1 MNRYFSR
8 PYTFDSVA
16 HLVIRVCVCVCLFLL
31 LKYLKSVLLPFFVA
45 WLFAYLFQ
53 PAVDLL
59 QRYLKSRTAS
69 ILLVMFGILA
79 AVASFICFM
88 VPTFIAEFI
97 KLKELLVHNGELNSS
112 ILPKEW
118 AEYLT
123 KLTDSNEISERLTL
137 SGIIEMV
144 TNMFPHAWSLLSA
157 SANALIWVFGFIFVL
172 IYLFFILR
180 DQDAIALEF
189 IKLLPHHYKG
199 VCISLLRDLRQG
211 MNLYF
216 RRQALIACIDAV
228 MFAVGFYFIDMPMGV
243 VMGVMLG
250 ALNMVPYMQYL
261 GLPPAAVLM
270 LIQASE
276 TGTPVRT
283 ALLMLLGV
291 FVVVQIVQDMYLIP
305 KFMGKTMG
313 MNPAVVLLSL
323 SVWGYLLG
331 VIGMIIA
338 LPATTILM
346 SYYKHYFLK
355 ENVRSPFSDNSQSM
369 DEILNENFE
378 EDIND
383 EEDRN

>member
-1 MNRYFSR
+1 MSRHFSR
-8 PYTFDSVA
+8 QYTFNSVV
-16 HLVIRVCVCVCLFLL
+16 HLVIRVLVCVCLFLL

-53 PAVDLL
+53 PIVDFL
-59 QRYLKSRTAS
+59 QRYLKSRTVS
-69 ILLVMFGILA
+69 ILLVMVSLLT
-79 AVASFICFM
+79 AVACFICFM
-88 VPTFIAEFI
+88 VPTFITEFV
-97 KLKELLVHNGELNSS
+97 KLKELLVHNGEFNSS
-112 ILPKEW
+112 IIPAEW
-118 AEYLT
+118 ADYLS
-123 KLTDSNEISERLTL
+123 KLTDNNEISQKLTL
-137 SGIIEMV
+137 SGIFEMV

-157 SANALIWVFGFIFVL
+157 SANALLWVFGFIFVL

-216 RRQALIACIDAV
+216 RRQALIACIDAF
-228 MFAVGFYFIDMPMGV
+228 MFAVGFYIIDMPMGI
-243 VMGVMLG
+243 VMGVTLG
-250 ALNMVPYMQYL
+250 ALNMVPYLQYL

-276 TGTPVRT
+276 TGGSVNT
-283 ALLMLLGV
+283 ALLSLLGV
-291 FVVVQIVQDMYLIP
+291 FVVVQIVQDLYLIP

-323 SVWGYLLG
+323 SIWGYVLG

-355 ENVRSPFSDNSQSM
+355 ESMRSPFSDSPQRLE
-369 DEILNENFE
+369 DVLNENEVEDSGNE
-378 EDIND
+378 EH
-383 EEDRN
+383 

>member
-1 MNRYFSR
+1 MSRHFSR
-8 PYTFDSVA
+8 QYTFNSVV
-16 HLVIRVCVCVCLFLL
+16 HLVIRVLVCVCLFLL

-53 PAVDLL
+53 PIVDFL
-59 QRYLKSRTAS
+59 QRYLKSRTVS
-69 ILLVMFGILA
+69 ILLVMVSILT
-79 AVASFICFM
+79 AVACFICFM
-88 VPTFIAEFI
+88 VPTFITEFV
-97 KLKELLVHNGELNSS
+97 KLKELLVHNGEFNSS
-112 ILPKEW
+112 IIPAEW
-118 AEYLT
+118 ADYLS
-123 KLTDSNEISERLTL
+123 KLTDNNEISQKLTL
-137 SGIIEMV
+137 SGIFEMV

-157 SANALIWVFGFIFVL
+157 SANALLWVFGFIFVL

-216 RRQALIACIDAV
+216 RRQALIACIDAF
-228 MFAVGFYFIDMPMGV
+228 MFAVGFYIIDMPMGI
-243 VMGVMLG
+243 VMGVTLG
-250 ALNMVPYMQYL
+250 ALNMVPYLQYL

-276 TGTPVRT
+276 TGGSVNT
-283 ALLMLLGV
+283 ALLSLLGV
-291 FVVVQIVQDMYLIP
+291 FVVVQIVQDLYLIP

-323 SVWGYLLG
+323 SIWGYVLG

-355 ENVRSPFSDNSQSM
+355 ESMRSPFSDSSQRLE
-369 DEILNENFE
+369 DVLNENEVEDSGNE
-378 EDIND
+378 EH
-383 EEDRN
+383 

>member
-1 MNRYFSR
+1 M
-8 PYTFDSVA
+8 
-16 HLVIRVCVCVCLFLL
+16 CLFLL

-53 PAVDLL
+53 PIVDFL
-59 QRYLKSRTAS
+59 QRYLKSRTVS
-69 ILLVMFGILA
+69 ILLVMVSILT
-79 AVASFICFM
+79 AVACFICFM
-88 VPTFIAEFI
+88 VPTFITEFV
-97 KLKELLVHNGELNSS
+97 KLKELLVHNGEFNSS
-112 ILPKEW
+112 IIPAEW
-118 AEYLT
+118 ADYLS
-123 KLTDSNEISERLTL
+123 KLTDNNEISQKLTL
-137 SGIIEMV
+137 SGIFEMV

-157 SANALIWVFGFIFVL
+157 SANALLWVFGFIFVL

-216 RRQALIACIDAV
+216 RRQALIACIDAF
-228 MFAVGFYFIDMPMGV
+228 MFAVGFYIIDMPMGI
-243 VMGVMLG
+243 VMGVTLG
-250 ALNMVPYMQYL
+250 ALNMVPYLQYL

-276 TGTPVRT
+276 TGGSVNT
-283 ALLMLLGV
+283 ALLSLLGV
-291 FVVVQIVQDMYLIP
+291 FVVVQIVQDLYLIP

-323 SVWGYLLG
+323 SIWGYVLG

-355 ENVRSPFSDNSQSM
+355 ESMRSPFSDSSQRLE
-369 DEILNENFE
+369 DVLNENEVEDSGNE
-378 EDIND
+378 EH
-383 EEDRN
+383 

>member
-1 MNRYFSR
+1 MSRHFSR
-8 PYTFDSVA
+8 QYTFNSVV
-16 HLVIRVCVCVCLFLL
+16 HLVIRVLVCVCLFLL

-53 PAVDLL
+53 PIVDFL
-59 QRYLKSRTAS
+59 QRYLKSRTVS
-69 ILLVMFGILA
+69 ILLVMVSILT
-79 AVASFICFM
+79 AVACFICFM
-88 VPTFIAEFI
+88 VPTFITEFV
-97 KLKELLVHNGELNSS
+97 KLKELLVHNGEFNSS
-112 ILPKEW
+112 IIPAEW
-118 AEYLT
+118 ADYLS
-123 KLTDSNEISERLTL
+123 KLTDNNEFSQKLTL
-137 SGIIEMV
+137 SGIFEMV

-157 SANALIWVFGFIFVL
+157 SANALLWVFGFIFVL

-216 RRQALIACIDAV
+216 RRQALIACIDAF
-228 MFAVGFYFIDMPMGV
+228 MFAVGFYIIDMPMGI
-243 VMGVMLG
+243 VMGVTLG
-250 ALNMVPYMQYL
+250 ALNMVPYLQYL

-276 TGTPVRT
+276 TGGSVNT
-283 ALLMLLGV
+283 ALLSLLGV
-291 FVVVQIVQDMYLIP
+291 FVVVQIVQDLYLIP

-323 SVWGYLLG
+323 SIWGYVLG

-355 ENVRSPFSDNSQSM
+355 ESMRSPFSDSPQRLE
-369 DEILNENFE
+369 DVLNENEVEDSGNE
-378 EDIND
+378 EH
-383 EEDRN
+383 

>member
-1 MNRYFSR
+1 MSRHFSHQ
-8 PYTFDSVA
+8 YTFNSVA
-16 HLVIRVCVCVCLFLL
+16 HLVIRVSVCVCLFLL

-53 PAVDLL
+53 PLVDFL
-59 QRYLKSRTAS
+59 QRYFKSRTVC
-69 ILLVMFGILA
+69 ILLVMLAILT
-79 AVASFICFM
+79 AVGCFIGFM
-88 VPTFIAEFI
+88 VPTFISEFV

-112 ILPKEW
+112 IIPAEW
-118 AEYLT
+118 ADYLARLT
-123 KLTDSNEISERLTL
+123 DNSEISQKLTLN
-137 SGIIEMV
+137 GILEMV
-144 TNMFPHAWSLLSA
+144 TSMFPHAWSLLSA
-157 SANALIWVFGFIFVL
+157 SASALLWIFGFIFVL

-199 VCISLLRDLRQG
+199 ICISLLRDLRQG

-228 MFAVGFYFIDMPMGV
+228 MFAVGFYLIDMPMGI
-243 VMGVMLG
+243 VMGVTLG
-250 ALNMVPYMQYL
+250 ALNMVPYLQYL

-276 TGTPVRT
+276 TGTSVQT
-283 ALLMLLGV
+283 ALLLLLVV
-291 FVVVQIVQDMYLIP
+291 FVIVQIVQDVYLIP

-313 MNPAVVLLSL
+313 LNPAVVLLSL

-355 ENVRSPFSDNSQSM
+355 ESMQSPFSDTPKRM
-369 DEILNENFE
+369 EDLLNENFE
-378 EDIND
+378 ETDHD
-383 EEDRN
+383 EED

>member
-1 MNRYFSR
+1 M
-8 PYTFDSVA
+8 
-16 HLVIRVCVCVCLFLL
+16 

-53 PAVDLL
+53 PLVDFL
-59 QRYLKSRTAS
+59 QRYFKSRTVC
-69 ILLVMFGILA
+69 ILLVMLAILT
-79 AVASFICFM
+79 AVGCFIGFM
-88 VPTFIAEFI
+88 VPTFISEFV

-112 ILPKEW
+112 IIPAEW
-118 AEYLT
+118 ADYLAR
-123 KLTDSNEISERLTL
+123 LTDNSEISQKLTL
-137 SGIIEMV
+137 SGILEMV
-144 TNMFPHAWSLLSA
+144 TSMFPHAWSLLSA
-157 SANALIWVFGFIFVL
+157 SASALLWIFGFIFVL

-199 VCISLLRDLRQG
+199 ICISLLRDLRQG

-228 MFAVGFYFIDMPMGV
+228 MFAVGFYLIDMPMGI
-243 VMGVMLG
+243 VMGVTLG
-250 ALNMVPYMQYL
+250 ALNMVPYLQYL

-276 TGTPVRT
+276 TGASIHT
-283 ALLMLLGV
+283 ALLLLLVV
-291 FVVVQIVQDMYLIP
+291 FVIVQIVQDVYLIP

-313 MNPAVVLLSL
+313 LNPAVVLLSL

-355 ENVRSPFSDNSQSM
+355 ESMQSPFSDPPKRM
-369 DEILNENFE
+369 EDLLNENFE
-378 EDIND
+378 ETDCD
-383 EEDRN
+383 EED

>member
-1 MNRYFSR
+1 MSRHFSR
-8 PYTFDSVA
+8 QYTFNSVV
-16 HLVIRVCVCVCLFLL
+16 HLVIRVLVCVCLFLL

-53 PAVDLL
+53 PIVDFL
-59 QRYLKSRTAS
+59 QRYLKSRTVS
-69 ILLVMFGILA
+69 ILLVMVSILT
-79 AVASFICFM
+79 AVACFICFM
-88 VPTFIAEFI
+88 VPTFITEFV
-97 KLKELLVHNGELNSS
+97 KLKELLVHNGEFNSS
-112 ILPKEW
+112 IIPAEW
-118 AEYLT
+118 ADYLS
-123 KLTDSNEISERLTL
+123 KLTDNNEISQKLTL
-137 SGIIEMV
+137 SGIFEMV

-157 SANALIWVFGFIFVL
+157 SANALLWVFGFIFVL

-216 RRQALIACIDAV
+216 RRQALIACIDAF
-228 MFAVGFYFIDMPMGV
+228 MFAVGFYIIDMPMGI
-243 VMGVMLG
+243 VMGVTLG
-250 ALNMVPYMQYL
+250 ALNMVPYLQYL

-276 TGTPVRT
+276 TGGSVNT
-283 ALLMLLGV
+283 ALLSLLGV
-291 FVVVQIVQDMYLIP
+291 FVVVQIVQDLYLIP

-323 SVWGYLLG
+323 SIWGYVLG

-355 ENVRSPFSDNSQSM
+355 ESMRSPFSDSPQRLE
-369 DEILNENFE
+369 DVLNENEVEDSGNE
-378 EDIND
+378 EH
-383 EEDRN
+383 

>member
-1 MNRYFSR
+1 MSRHFSR
-8 PYTFDSVA
+8 QYTFNIVV
-16 HLVIRVCVCVCLFLL
+16 HLVIRVLVCVCLFLL

-53 PAVDLL
+53 PIVDFL
-59 QRYLKSRTAS
+59 QRYLKSRTVS
-69 ILLVMFGILA
+69 ILLVMVSILT
-79 AVASFICFM
+79 AVACFICFM
-88 VPTFIAEFI
+88 VPTFITEFV
-97 KLKELLVHNGELNSS
+97 KLKELLVHNGEFNSS
-112 ILPKEW
+112 IIPAEW
-118 AEYLT
+118 ADYLS
-123 KLTDSNEISERLTL
+123 KLTDNNEISQKLTL
-137 SGIIEMV
+137 SGIFEMV

-157 SANALIWVFGFIFVL
+157 SANALLWVFGFIFVL

-216 RRQALIACIDAV
+216 RRQALIACIDAF
-228 MFAVGFYFIDMPMGV
+228 MFAVGFYIIDMPMGI
-243 VMGVMLG
+243 VMGVTLG
-250 ALNMVPYMQYL
+250 ALNMVPYLQYL

-276 TGTPVRT
+276 TGGSVNT
-283 ALLMLLGV
+283 ALLSLLGV
-291 FVVVQIVQDMYLIP
+291 FVVVQIVQDLYLIP

-323 SVWGYLLG
+323 SIWGYVLG

-355 ENVRSPFSDNSQSM
+355 ESMRSPFSDSPQRLE
-369 DEILNENFE
+369 DVLNENEVEDSGNE
-378 EDIND
+378 EH
-383 EEDRN
+383 

>member
-1 MNRYFSR
+1 MSRHFSHQ
-8 PYTFDSVA
+8 YTFNSVA
-16 HLVIRVCVCVCLFLL
+16 HLVIRVSVCVCLFLL

-53 PAVDLL
+53 PLVDFL
-59 QRYLKSRTAS
+59 QRYFKSRTVC
-69 ILLVMFGILA
+69 ILLVMLAILT
-79 AVASFICFM
+79 AVGCFIGFM
-88 VPTFIAEFI
+88 VPTFISEFV

-112 ILPKEW
+112 IIPTEW
-118 AEYLT
+118 ADYLAR
-123 KLTDSNEISERLTL
+123 LTDNSEISQKLTL
-137 SGIIEMV
+137 SGILEMV
-144 TNMFPHAWSLLSA
+144 TSMFPHAWSLLSA
-157 SANALIWVFGFIFVL
+157 SASALLWIFGFIFVL

-199 VCISLLRDLRQG
+199 ICISLLRDLRQG

-228 MFAVGFYFIDMPMGV
+228 MFAVGFYLIDMPMGI
-243 VMGVMLG
+243 VMGVTLG
-250 ALNMVPYMQYL
+250 ALNMVPYLQYL
-261 GLPPAAVLM
+261 GLP
-270 LIQASE
+270 
-276 TGTPVRT
+276 
-283 ALLMLLGV
+283 LLLVV
-291 FVVVQIVQDMYLIP
+291 FVIVQIVQDVYLIP

-313 MNPAVVLLSL
+313 LNPAVVLLSL

-355 ENVRSPFSDNSQSM
+355 ESMQSPFSDPPKRM
-369 DEILNENFE
+369 EDLLNENFE
-378 EDIND
+378 ETDCD
-383 EEDRN
+383 EED